1 MSIFDIFSSK
11 PAAAPAPTA
20 PAQPAANNPAQ
31 PAPNTDPAAAVTP
44 APAPAAT
51 PLDQFTKLW
60 ETDPNSGTPADTS
73 LFGAVDPKKVF
84 EAAKGANFASAIPQD
99 VLAAVANGGDGAVA
113 ALQQAINA
121 STQAAFAQ
129 STIAATKLIEQA
141 IAKATEQNMAALP
154 GLVKRHAAADSLQTE
169 NPALS
174 NPAAQPIISAIQAQL
189 AIKYPDATA
198 SQLAQMA
205 KDYLGNFAEVV
216 KPTKP
221 VEAAKPAAGEMD
233 WSNFLAGNP

>member
-1 MSIFDIFSSK
+1 MSIFDIFSPK
-11 PAAAPAPTA
+11 PAAPAAPAAAPAPTTPA
-20 PAQPAANNPAQ
+20 PGA
-31 PAPNTDPAAAVTP
+31 PAPNTEPAQPVTP
-44 APAPAAT
+44 AAPAAAT

-60 ETDPNSGTPADTS
+60 ETEPSSGTPADQS
-73 LFGAVDPKKVF
+73 LFGTVDPKKVF

-99 VLAAVANGGDGAVA
+99 VLQQVAAGGEGAVA

-141 IAKATEQNMAALP
+141 VAKSMEQQMAALP
-154 GLVKRHAAADSLQTE
+154 GLVKRHAASDSLHTE

-174 NPAAQPIISAIQAQL
+174 NPAAQPIINAIQAQL
-189 AIKYPDATA
+189 AIKHPDATA
-198 SQLAQMA
+198 AQLTQMA
-205 KDYLGNFAEVV
+205 KDYLTNFAEVV

-221 VEAAKPAAGEMD
+221 AEPAKPAAGEMD
-233 WSNFLAGNP
+233 WSTFLSPQ